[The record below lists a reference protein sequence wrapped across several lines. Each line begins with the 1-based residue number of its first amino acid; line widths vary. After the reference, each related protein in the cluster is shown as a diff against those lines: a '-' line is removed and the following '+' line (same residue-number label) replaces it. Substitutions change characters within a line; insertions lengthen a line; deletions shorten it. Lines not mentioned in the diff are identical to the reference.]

1 MNLKHLYYFWR
12 VAKAGGVLR
21 ASESIHLTPQTI
33 SAQIH
38 ELEQALGTQ
47 LFTRAGRNLQLTDAG
62 RLAQSYCDEIF
73 TLTAQLETTMKAR
86 SAEAVPVIHFRVGI
100 ADVVPKAIAFQ
111 LLSPAVTI
119 DQPVHLACREWK
131 LERLL
136 SDLAIHRIDLL
147 ISDSPIPSSVN
158 VRAFNHRLGASDV
171 GLFAAPALAETLPRE
186 FPRMLDDAPMLMPGE
201 DSAVHGALLAWF
213 DRQRV
218 RPRVVAEF
226 DDSALM
232 KTFGE
237 QGVGVFP
244 APMAIQDDIAR
255 RYGARL
261 LGRAEGIRQEFY
273 GISVERRIT
282 HPCVRA
288 VQEAARAQL
297 GE

>member
-21 ASESIHLTPQTI
+21 ASESIHLSPQTI

-73 TLTAQLETTMKAR
+73 TLTSQLETTMKAR
-86 SAEAVPVIHFRVGI
+86 SSDAVPVIHFRVGI

-119 DQPVHLACREWK
+119 EQPVHLACREWK

-158 VRAFNHRLGASDV
+158 VRAFNHRLGASDI
-171 GLFAAPALAETLPRE
+171 GLFAAPALADALPDE
-186 FPRMLDDAPMLMPGE
+186 FPAMLDDAPLLMPGE

-218 RPRVVAEF
+218 RPRIVAEF

-244 APMAIQDDIAR
+244 APMVIHDDVAR

-261 LGRAEGIRQEFY
+261 LGRAEGVRQEFY

-288 VQEAARAQL
+288 VQEAARARL